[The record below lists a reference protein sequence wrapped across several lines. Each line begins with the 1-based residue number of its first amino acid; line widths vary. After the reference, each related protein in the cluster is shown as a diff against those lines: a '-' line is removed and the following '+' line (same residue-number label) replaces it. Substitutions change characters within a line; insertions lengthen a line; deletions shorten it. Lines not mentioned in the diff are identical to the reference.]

1 MQTAVK
7 HLKIK
12 HHREELKMKKTY
24 TIKKNAAM
32 VMATMMILNGSLAVG
47 MNASAEE
54 LETANQQT
62 AGIEHEAVQN
72 SIPETPEKP
81 QADSYK
87 DNDKINE
94 YNKQVDTYN
103 AAAIV
108 YNAEVDSEYEQAV
121 EETNRKNE
129 EIDKLNE
136 SWPDWKRVKH
146 VILKKGEFN
155 KTTGLKIRRF
165 AEENK
170 TAD

>member
-1 MQTAVK
+1 
-7 HLKIK
+7 
-12 HHREELKMKKTY
+12 MKKTY

-121 EETNRKNE
+121 NSLTAQKVKDLVA
-129 EIDKLNE
+129 EILASGNLVE
-136 SWPDWKRVKH
+136 MVMVPA
-146 VILKKGEFN
+146 N
-155 KTTGLKIRRF
+155 A
-165 AEENK
+165 AEAE
-170 TAD
+170 

>member
-62 AGIEHEAVQN
+62 VGIEHEAVQN

-108 YNAEVDSEYEQAV
+108 YNARDCS
-121 EETNRKNE
+121 K
-129 EIDKLNE
+129 
-136 SWPDWKRVKH
+136 
-146 VILKKGEFN
+146 
-155 KTTGLKIRRF
+155 
-165 AEENK
+165 
-170 TAD
+170 